1 MNTPIVDFVNAYA
14 DKDFARFHMP
24 GHKGAGELESRD
36 ITEIFG
42 ADSLYDA
49 DGIIEQSEK
58 NASKIFGSHATFYSC
73 EGSSLSIKASVYLC
87 VTHTQ
92 NKHILAS
99 RNVHKA
105 FVSACALVGADVQF
119 LESDANSLLATSID
133 LKQLKN
139 SLATQRF
146 AAVYIT
152 TPDYLGNLENIKQI
166 ASICHEHDT
175 LLIVDNAHGAY
186 LTFFDTHPITLGA
199 DIVCDSAHKTLPVLT
214 GGAYLHIAN
223 ENLVENAKSAMALF
237 GSTSPS
243 YLILQSLDSANKYM
257 SECAKDEYLALA
269 KTLEKQKASLRLHG
283 YSVISNEPIKFTIDC
298 AQYGYSGVEIANVLR
313 SENIEVEY
321 SDCYYI
327 TLMFTPKNTQK
338 EIQKL
343 VEVLKRIPKKQA
355 IQKTPDTQ
363 TDAKRVFSIRQAY
376 FSKSENVD
384 VDYAR
389 GRVCAKDVCSCPP
402 AVPIV
407 LPGELINDT
416 HVLQLK
422 KYGFKTINV
431 IKKDS

>member
-1 MNTPIVDFVNAYA
+1 MNTPIVDFVNDYVS
-14 DKDFARFHMP
+14 KNIARFHMP
-24 GHKGAGELESRD
+24 GHKGVGEIQSRD

-42 ADSLYDA
+42 ADSLYEA
-49 DGIIEQSEK
+49 DGIIQQSEK
-58 NASKIFGSHATFYSC
+58 NASKIFGSCASLYSC

-92 NKHILAS
+92 NKCILAS

-105 FVSACALVGADVQF
+105 FVSACALVGAEVQF
-119 LESDANSLLATSID
+119 LQSDSQSLLSSSID
-133 LKQLKN
+133 LVELKN
-139 SLATQRF
+139 TLSTQRF

-152 TPDYLGNLENIKQI
+152 TPDYLGNLENVKQI
-166 ASICHEHDT
+166 ADICHEHDT

-186 LTFFDTHPITLGA
+186 LTFFDSHPIMLGA

-257 SECAKDEYLALA
+257 SEGAKDEYLALA
-269 KTLEKQKASLRLHG
+269 KALEKEKADLRGHG
-283 YSVISNEPIKFTIDC
+283 YSIISNEPIKFTIDC
-298 AQYGYSGVEIANVLR
+298 AQYGYSGVEIAQVLR
-313 SENIEVEY
+313 GENIEVEY
-321 SDCYYI
+321 ADCYYI
-327 TLMFTPKNTQK
+327 TLMFTPKNTDK
-338 EIQKL
+338 EIQNL
-343 VEVLKRIPKKQA
+343 VEVLKRIPRKQE
-355 IQKTPDTQ
+355 IQKTPDEQ
-363 TDAKRVFSIRQAY
+363 SDAKRVLSIRKAY
-376 FSKSENVD
+376 FSKSENVSIE
-384 VDYAR
+384 YSS
-389 GRVCAKDVCSCPP
+389 GRICAKDVCSCPP

-416 HVLQLK
+416 HILQLK

-431 IKKDS
+431 IKKDC